1 MTPEERQLLIQT
13 NRLVEEN
20 HAMLRK
26 MRRAALW
33 TRAWHLLY
41 WLIIVGISVGAY
53 FYVQPYVEKLQDIY
67 GGIAGDVDA
76 VQSVAEQL
84 GDFGKLL
91 GR

>member
-26 MRRAALW
+26 MRRAAFW
-33 TRAWHLLY
+33 GRAWHLLY
-41 WLIIVGISVGAY
+41 WLIIIGISVGAY
-53 FYVQPYVEKLQDIY
+53 YYIQPYIDQLLNLY
-67 GGIAGDVDA
+67 GGGVTGDVEA
-76 VQSVAEQL
+76 VQNVAGQL
-84 GDFGKLL
+84 GKLL

>member
-1 MTPEERQLLIQT
+1 
-13 NRLVEEN
+13 
-20 HAMLRK
+20 MLRK

-53 FYVQPYVEKLQDIY
+53 FYVQPYVEKLQSIY

>member
-20 HAMLRK
+20 HTMLRK

-33 TRAWHLLY
+33 GRAWHLLY
-41 WLIIVGISVGAY
+41 WLIIIGISVGAY
-53 FYVQPYVEKLQDIY
+53 FYVQPYVNQLLNLY
-67 GGIAGDVDA
+67 GGVTGDVEAVQNIAG
-76 VQSVAEQL
+76 Q
-84 GDFGKLL
+84 FGKLL